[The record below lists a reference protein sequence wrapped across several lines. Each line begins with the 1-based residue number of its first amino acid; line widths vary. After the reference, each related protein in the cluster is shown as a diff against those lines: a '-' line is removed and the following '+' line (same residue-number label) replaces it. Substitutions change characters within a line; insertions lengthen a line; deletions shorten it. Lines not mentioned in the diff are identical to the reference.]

1 MFKYK
6 IDMLKTLSD
15 KGYTSYYFRQNKIIG
30 EREMQKIRHGGM
42 PSWKTLNIF
51 CNLLQCQ
58 ISDIIEHVPDREE
71 E

>member
-1 MFKYK
+1 MFQYK
-6 IDMLKTLSD
+6 INVLQSLSE
-15 KGYTSYYFRQNKIIG
+15 KGFTSYYFRKNKIIAQG
-30 EREMQKIRHGGM
+30 ELQKIRHGGM

>member
-30 EREMQKIRHGGM
+30 EREMHNFRHGGM
-42 PSWKTLNIF
+42 PSWKTLDIF